1 MGIKKLKKKHQ
12 GLLNEENSEKPIPGT
27 NCNHYKRQSSIL
39 KLDTSHSMCQSQTR
53 IIMTNWPMLNVNY
66 GELRSII
73 NDKIGDGTYEMR

>member
-1 MGIKKLKKKHQ
+1 MKKILRNQ
-12 GLLNEENSEKPIPGT
+12 SQEQIAT
-27 NCNHYKRQSSIL
+27 IKRQSSIL

>member
-1 MGIKKLKKKHQ
+1 MKKILRNQ
-12 GLLNEENSEKPIPGT
+12 SQEQIAT
-27 NCNHYKRQSSIL
+27 IKRQSSIL
-39 KLDTSHSMCQSQTR
+39 KLDTSHRMCQSQTR